1 MKMGL
6 ARKLNTHDDALIRA
20 PGALQFQV
28 TRRRSPERLR
38 LARERYAI
46 GGISFAN
53 LQILIDRASQ
63 DERQLINARY
73 AFAESVVALE
83 ERVGRPVR
91 P

>member
-1 MKMGL
+1 LIDAQNAYQGL
-6 ARKLNTHDDALIRA
+6 QLAQRGSALSA
-20 PGALQFQV
+20 
-28 TRRRSPERLR
+28 ERLR